1 MRKVLIFSSFVL
13 LLFCVGCSNLPEAAT
28 IDLEHYEPVGKFVP
42 AYEALTNRTDL
53 ATNKD
58 YDIEQTVR
66 VLNALEIA
74 QANSKNF
81 NEFLEYMAKQDYTGV
96 APDVLEAKQKL
107 LPVLQYMYKLQSQDK
122 ELNDLWMLARG
133 VAKGATAVDDPF
145 QLAGA
150 VMGNPLAILDIAH
163 SEDGS
168 KVTDAAFAQYEKD
181 KELKA
186 NMKRDIE
193 MLKASYLQY
202 LTDYAPIYHKYMKE
216 YDALCVQKDK
226 AYLDLYGGRVG
237 DALGH
242 TRQILN
248 KYPHNSEAMLL
259 QSMALIM
266 SSNVNANDNDKLNG
280 NGTQISQIPQINNGN
295 GNGNEDENG
304 NENDSVP
311 SDFRH
316 QTSTFNLP
324 PSSFGASMAEA
335 SATLDYYMQEFPGR
349 TAPALVLKGLMAQKM
364 GNEQAA
370 MSYFDQASIEY
381 PRQAA
386 QLTDMLDSYRTRTYL
401 NKTTEG
407 QYLQRLYS
415 STMEGYGLFSPNL
428 LKAKHY
434 ADQGKTEEA
443 RQEIYNH
450 FFRRGNQGI
459 YSALLSDMQFCEE
472 HLYGPF
478 KQLLIEHAYLDVE
491 VSPKRE
497 WLFWKSDDLLN
508 VKIINRSDVDLENV
522 RVFLCIHYTDMY
534 KDEYDVVKV
543 PRTANIIQK
552 HSTADLDTLRITY
565 PGKNYDDITRIR
577 AIAVTDDR
585 ICWVD
590 DVDYK
595 QNHVLDFLRSGRK
608 TESEKQQQDKEEF
621 LKNYSLNPDKLQQ
634 TLQQKGS
641 VTVLPPEDDPAEEK
655 GFWAKIGGWF
665 TFPDNDL
672 KIELPRVLTMLDPVF
687 SLRAID
693 GTDALTPKENYL
705 GGETIHLVFD
715 YVPEYEEKLP
725 LYIYSDFVCFRVN
738 ILYKGKDSV
747 VEQVEIIKN

>member
-1 MRKVLIFSSFVL
+1 MKKYAGFWAISLSAWMMAAVI
-13 LLFCVGCSNLPEAAT
+13 GCTNLPESAT
-28 IDLEHYEPVGKFVP
+28 IDLEHYQPVDKFVP

-53 ATNKD
+53 ATNRD

-96 APDVLEAKQKL
+96 APDVMESKQKL
-107 LPVLQYMYKLQSQDK
+107 LPILQYMYKLQRQDK
-122 ELNDLWMLARG
+122 DLNDLWMLARS
-133 VAKGATAVDDPF
+133 AARGAASADDPF
-145 QLAGA
+145 RLAGA
-150 VMGNPLAILDIAH
+150 VFGNPLAILDIMH
-163 SEDGS
+163 SDDAS
-168 KVTDAAFAQYEKD
+168 KATDAAFEQYEKD

-186 NMKRDIE
+186 SLKRDIE
-193 MLKASYLQY
+193 KLRASYLQY

-216 YDALCVQKDK
+216 YDALCVQKDR

-242 TRQILN
+242 TRQILS

-266 SSNVNANDNDKLNG
+266 KAPAMAL
-280 NGTQISQIPQINNGN
+280 
-295 GNGNEDENG
+295 
-304 NENDSVP
+304 
-311 SDFRH
+311 
-316 QTSTFNLP
+316 
-324 PSSFGASMAEA
+324 PSSPEGDTIVGKPGIESYVSPSGGEGGAGASFGEA
-335 SATLDYYMQEFPGR
+335 NATLDYYMQEYPGK

-407 QYLQRLYS
+407 QFLQRLYS
-415 STMEGYGLFSPNL
+415 STMEGYGMFSPNL
-428 LKAKHY
+428 LKAKHF
-434 ADQGKTEEA
+434 ANQGKMEQA

-478 KQLLIEHAYLDVE
+478 KQLLIEHSYLDVE

-508 VKIINRSDVDLENV
+508 VKIINRSDIDLQNV

-543 PRTANIIQK
+543 PRTMNIIPK

-565 PGKNYDDITRIR
+565 PGKKYDDITRIR

-590 DVDYK
+590 DVNYK
-595 QNHVLDFLRSGRK
+595 QNHVLDFLRGGRSQ
-608 TESEKQQQDKEEF
+608 SEQLQQAREEY
-621 LKNYSLNPDKLQQ
+621 LTNYSLNPDQLRQ
-634 TLQQKGS
+634 TLKEGTS
-641 VTVLPPEDDPAEEK
+641 VLPPEEDPGEEK
-655 GFWAKIGGWF
+655 SFWDKVEGWI
-665 TFPDNDL
+665 TFPDNNL

-693 GTDALTPKENYL
+693 GMDALSPKENYL
-705 GGETIHLVFD
+705 AGTAIHLEFD
-715 YVPEYEEKLP
+715 YVPQYEEKLP
-725 LYIYSDFVCFRVN
+725 LYIYSDFVSFRVN

-747 VEQVEIIKN
+747 VEQVEILK

>member
-1 MRKVLIFSSFVL
+1 MVFHSNYTIFAVENYNTPITMKKKQTLSYYL
-13 LLFCVGCSNLPEAAT
+13 LTFALFTVVGCSHLPEAAT

-53 ATNKD
+53 ATNQD

-107 LPVLQYMYKLQSQDK
+107 LPILQYMYKLQRQDK
-122 ELNDLWMLARG
+122 ELNDLWMLARSA
-133 VAKGATAVDDPF
+133 AKGASATDDPMR
-145 QLAGA
+145 LAGA
-150 VMGNPLAILDIAH
+150 VLGNPLAVLDIMH
-163 SEDGS
+163 SDDAS
-168 KVTDAAFAQYEKD
+168 KATDAAFAQYEKD

-186 NMKRDIE
+186 NMRRDIE
-193 MLKASYLQY
+193 ALRQSYMQY

-226 AYLDLYGGRVG
+226 AYLDLYGGRVN

-259 QSMALIM
+259 QSMALIL
-266 SSNVNANDNDKLNG
+266 KG
-280 NGTQISQIPQINNGN
+280 NTTTAAYEEPAVA
-295 GNGNEDENG
+295 D
-304 NENDSVP
+304 
-311 SDFRH
+311 
-316 QTSTFNLP
+316 
-324 PSSFGASMAEA
+324 SMALGPSPIEGGAVMTLPQGRRMDGSLTEA

-349 TAPALVLKGLMAQKM
+349 TAPALVLKGLLEQKL

-370 MSYFDQASIEY
+370 LSFFDQASIEY
-381 PRQAA
+381 PRQAI

-415 STMEGYGLFSPNL
+415 STMEGYGMFSPNL

-434 ADQGKTEEA
+434 ADQGRTEDA
-443 RQEIYNH
+443 RKEIFNH

-478 KQLLIEHAYLDVE
+478 KQLLIEHAYIDVE
-491 VSPKRE
+491 VEPERE
-497 WLFWKSDDLLN
+497 WLFWKSDDMLN
-508 VKIINRSDVDLENV
+508 VKINNRSDMDLENV

-543 PRTANIIQK
+543 PRTMNIIPK
-552 HSTADLDTLRITY
+552 HSTADLDTVRITY
-565 PGKNYDDITRIR
+565 PGKKYDDITRIR

-590 DVDYK
+590 EVDYK
-595 QNHVLDFLRSGRK
+595 QNHVLDFLRQGR
-608 TESEKQQQDKEEF
+608 TPNERLQQDKEEF
-621 LKNYSLNPDKLQQ
+621 LSRYSLNPDKLQK
-634 TLQQKGS
+634 TLKDGIA
-641 VTVLPPEDDPAEEK
+641 VLPPEDDPAEEQS
-655 GFWAKIGGWF
+655 FWDKVGGWF
-665 TFPDNDL
+665 TFPDNNL
-672 KIELPRVLTMLDPVF
+672 KIELPRVLTMVDPVF
-687 SLRAID
+687 SLRPID
-693 GTDALTPKENYL
+693 GEDGMTPKENYL
-705 GGETIHLVFD
+705 SGTSIHLEFD
-715 YVPEYEEKLP
+715 YVPQYEEKLP
-725 LYIYSDFVCFRVN
+725 LYIYSDFVSFRAD
-738 ILYKGKDSV
+738 ILYKGKESV
-747 VEQVEIIKN
+747 VEQVEILR

>member
-1 MRKVLIFSSFVL
+1 MKKYAGFWAISLSAWMMTAVI
-13 LLFCVGCSNLPEAAT
+13 GCTNLPESAT
-28 IDLEHYEPVGKFVP
+28 IDLEHYQPVDKFVP

-53 ATNKD
+53 ATNRD

-96 APDVLEAKQKL
+96 APDVMESKQKL
-107 LPVLQYMYKLQSQDK
+107 LPILQYMYKLQRQDK
-122 ELNDLWMLARG
+122 DLNDLWMLARS
-133 VAKGATAVDDPF
+133 AARGAASADDPF
-145 QLAGA
+145 RLAGA
-150 VMGNPLAILDIAH
+150 VFGNPLAILDIMH
-163 SEDGS
+163 SDDAS
-168 KVTDAAFAQYEKD
+168 KATDAAFEQYEKD

-186 NMKRDIE
+186 SLKRDIE
-193 MLKASYLQY
+193 KLRASYLQY

-216 YDALCVQKDK
+216 YDALCVQKDR

-242 TRQILN
+242 TRQILS

-266 SSNVNANDNDKLNG
+266 KAPAMAL
-280 NGTQISQIPQINNGN
+280 
-295 GNGNEDENG
+295 
-304 NENDSVP
+304 
-311 SDFRH
+311 
-316 QTSTFNLP
+316 
-324 PSSFGASMAEA
+324 PSSPEGDTIVGKPGIESYVSPSGGEGGAGASFGEA
-335 SATLDYYMQEFPGR
+335 NATLDYYMQEYPGK

-407 QYLQRLYS
+407 QFLQRLYS
-415 STMEGYGLFSPNL
+415 STMEGYGMFSPNL
-428 LKAKHY
+428 LKAKHF
-434 ADQGKTEEA
+434 ANQGKMEQA

-478 KQLLIEHAYLDVE
+478 KQLLIEHSYLDVE

-508 VKIINRSDVDLENV
+508 VKIINRSDIDLQNV

-543 PRTANIIQK
+543 PRTMNIIPK

-565 PGKNYDDITRIR
+565 PGKKYDDITRIR

-590 DVDYK
+590 DVNYK
-595 QNHVLDFLRSGRK
+595 QNHVLDFLRGGRSQ
-608 TESEKQQQDKEEF
+608 SEQLQQAREEY
-621 LKNYSLNPDKLQQ
+621 LTNYSLNPDQLRQ
-634 TLQQKGS
+634 TLKEGTS
-641 VTVLPPEDDPAEEK
+641 VLPPEEDPGEEK
-655 GFWAKIGGWF
+655 SFWDKVEGWI
-665 TFPDNDL
+665 TFPDNNL

-693 GTDALTPKENYL
+693 GMDALSPKENYL
-705 GGETIHLVFD
+705 AGTAIHLEFD
-715 YVPEYEEKLP
+715 YVPQYEEKLP
-725 LYIYSDFVCFRVN
+725 LYIYSDFVSFRVN

-747 VEQVEIIKN
+747 VEQVEILK

>member
-1 MRKVLIFSSFVL
+1 MKKYAGFWAISLSAWMMAAVI
-13 LLFCVGCSNLPEAAT
+13 GCTNLPESAT
-28 IDLEHYEPVGKFVP
+28 IDLEHYQPVDKFVP

-53 ATNKD
+53 ATNRD

-96 APDVLEAKQKL
+96 APDVMESKQKL
-107 LPVLQYMYKLQSQDK
+107 LPILQYMYKLQRQDK
-122 ELNDLWMLARG
+122 DLNDLWMLARS
-133 VAKGATAVDDPF
+133 AARGAASADDPF
-145 QLAGA
+145 RLAGA
-150 VMGNPLAILDIAH
+150 VFGNPLAILDIMH
-163 SEDGS
+163 SDDAS
-168 KVTDAAFAQYEKD
+168 KATDAAFEQYEKD

-186 NMKRDIE
+186 SLKRDIE
-193 MLKASYLQY
+193 KLRASYLQY

-216 YDALCVQKDK
+216 YDALCVQKDR

-242 TRQILN
+242 TRQILS

-266 SSNVNANDNDKLNG
+266 KAPAMAL
-280 NGTQISQIPQINNGN
+280 
-295 GNGNEDENG
+295 
-304 NENDSVP
+304 
-311 SDFRH
+311 
-316 QTSTFNLP
+316 
-324 PSSFGASMAEA
+324 PSSPEGDTIVGKPGIESYVSPSGDEGGAGASFGEA
-335 SATLDYYMQEFPGR
+335 NATLDYYMQEYPGK

-407 QYLQRLYS
+407 QFLQRLYS
-415 STMEGYGLFSPNL
+415 STMEGYGMFSPNL
-428 LKAKHY
+428 LKAKHF
-434 ADQGKTEEA
+434 ANQGKMEQA

-478 KQLLIEHAYLDVE
+478 KQLLIEHSYLDVE

-508 VKIINRSDVDLENV
+508 VKIINRSDIDLQNV

-543 PRTANIIQK
+543 PRTMNIIPK

-565 PGKNYDDITRIR
+565 PGKKYDDITRIR

-590 DVDYK
+590 DVNYK
-595 QNHVLDFLRSGRK
+595 QNHVLDFLRGGRSQ
-608 TESEKQQQDKEEF
+608 SEQLQQAREEY
-621 LKNYSLNPDKLQQ
+621 LTNYSLNPDQLRQ
-634 TLQQKGS
+634 TLKEGS
-641 VTVLPPEDDPAEEK
+641 SVLPPEEDPGEEK
-655 GFWAKIGGWF
+655 SFWDKVEGWI
-665 TFPDNDL
+665 TFPDNNL

-693 GTDALTPKENYL
+693 GMDALSPKENYL
-705 GGETIHLVFD
+705 AGTAIHLEFD
-715 YVPEYEEKLP
+715 YVPQYEEKLP
-725 LYIYSDFVCFRVN
+725 LYIYSDFVSFRVN

-747 VEQVEIIKN
+747 VEQVEILK

>member
-1 MRKVLIFSSFVL
+1 MKKYAGFWAISLSAWMMAAVI
-13 LLFCVGCSNLPEAAT
+13 GCTNLPESAT
-28 IDLEHYEPVGKFVP
+28 IDLEHYQPVDKFVP

-53 ATNKD
+53 ATNRD

-96 APDVLEAKQKL
+96 APDVMESKQKL
-107 LPVLQYMYKLQSQDK
+107 LPILQYMYKLQRQDK
-122 ELNDLWMLARG
+122 DLNDLWMLARS
-133 VAKGATAVDDPF
+133 AARGAASADDPF
-145 QLAGA
+145 RLAGA
-150 VMGNPLAILDIAH
+150 VFGNPLAILDIMH
-163 SEDGS
+163 SDDAS
-168 KVTDAAFAQYEKD
+168 KATDAAFEQYEKD

-186 NMKRDIE
+186 SLKRDIE
-193 MLKASYLQY
+193 KLRASYLQY

-216 YDALCVQKDK
+216 YDALCVQKDR

-242 TRQILN
+242 TRQILS

-266 SSNVNANDNDKLNG
+266 KAPAMAL
-280 NGTQISQIPQINNGN
+280 
-295 GNGNEDENG
+295 
-304 NENDSVP
+304 
-311 SDFRH
+311 
-316 QTSTFNLP
+316 
-324 PSSFGASMAEA
+324 PSSPEGDTIVGKPGIESYVSPLGDEGGAGGSFGEA
-335 SATLDYYMQEFPGR
+335 NATLDYYMQEYPGK

-407 QYLQRLYS
+407 QFLQRLYS
-415 STMEGYGLFSPNL
+415 STMEGYGMFSPNL
-428 LKAKHY
+428 LKAKHF
-434 ADQGKTEEA
+434 ANQGKMEQA

-478 KQLLIEHAYLDVE
+478 KQLLIEHSYLDVE

-508 VKIINRSDVDLENV
+508 VKIINRSDIDLQNV

-543 PRTANIIQK
+543 PRTMNIIPK

-565 PGKNYDDITRIR
+565 PGKKYDDITRIR

-590 DVDYK
+590 DVNYK
-595 QNHVLDFLRSGRK
+595 QNHVLDFLRGGRSQ
-608 TESEKQQQDKEEF
+608 SEQLQQAREEY
-621 LKNYSLNPDKLQQ
+621 LTNYSLNPDQLRQ
-634 TLQQKGS
+634 TLKEGS
-641 VTVLPPEDDPAEEK
+641 SVLPPEEDPGEEK
-655 GFWAKIGGWF
+655 SFWDKVEGWI
-665 TFPDNDL
+665 TFPDNNL

-693 GTDALTPKENYL
+693 GMDALSPKENYL
-705 GGETIHLVFD
+705 AGTAIHLEFD
-715 YVPEYEEKLP
+715 YVPQYEEKLP
-725 LYIYSDFVCFRVN
+725 LYIYSDFVSFRVN

-747 VEQVEIIKN
+747 VEQVEILK

>member
-1 MRKVLIFSSFVL
+1 MKKYAGFWAISLSAWMMAAVI
-13 LLFCVGCSNLPEAAT
+13 GCTNLPESAT
-28 IDLEHYEPVGKFVP
+28 IDLEHYQPVDKFVP

-53 ATNKD
+53 ATNRD

-96 APDVLEAKQKL
+96 APDVMESKQKL
-107 LPVLQYMYKLQSQDK
+107 LPILQYMYKLQRQDK
-122 ELNDLWMLARG
+122 DLNDLWMLARS
-133 VAKGATAVDDPF
+133 AARGAASADDPF
-145 QLAGA
+145 RLAGA
-150 VMGNPLAILDIAH
+150 VFGNPLAILDIMH
-163 SEDGS
+163 SDDAS
-168 KVTDAAFAQYEKD
+168 KATDAAFEQYEKD

-186 NMKRDIE
+186 SLKRDIE
-193 MLKASYLQY
+193 KLRASYLQY

-216 YDALCVQKDK
+216 YDALCVQKDR

-242 TRQILN
+242 TRQILS

-266 SSNVNANDNDKLNG
+266 KAPAMAL
-280 NGTQISQIPQINNGN
+280 
-295 GNGNEDENG
+295 
-304 NENDSVP
+304 
-311 SDFRH
+311 
-316 QTSTFNLP
+316 
-324 PSSFGASMAEA
+324 PSSPEGDTIVGKPGIESYVFPSGDEGGAGASFGEA
-335 SATLDYYMQEFPGR
+335 NATLDYYMQEYPGK

-407 QYLQRLYS
+407 QFLQRLYS
-415 STMEGYGLFSPNL
+415 STMEGYGMFSPNL
-428 LKAKHY
+428 LKAKHF
-434 ADQGKTEEA
+434 ANQGKMEQA

-478 KQLLIEHAYLDVE
+478 KQLLIEHSYLDVE

-508 VKIINRSDVDLENV
+508 VKIINRSDIDLQNV

-543 PRTANIIQK
+543 PRTMNIIPK

-565 PGKNYDDITRIR
+565 PGKKYDDITRIR

-590 DVDYK
+590 DVNYK
-595 QNHVLDFLRSGRK
+595 QNHVLDFLRGGRSQ
-608 TESEKQQQDKEEF
+608 SEQLQQAREEY
-621 LKNYSLNPDKLQQ
+621 LTNYSLNPDQLRQ
-634 TLQQKGS
+634 TLKEGS
-641 VTVLPPEDDPAEEK
+641 SVLPPEEDPGEEK
-655 GFWAKIGGWF
+655 SFWDKVEGWI
-665 TFPDNDL
+665 TFPDNNL

-693 GTDALTPKENYL
+693 GMDALSPKENYL
-705 GGETIHLVFD
+705 AGTAIHLEFD
-715 YVPEYEEKLP
+715 YVPQYEEKLP
-725 LYIYSDFVCFRVN
+725 LYIYSDFVSFRVN

-747 VEQVEIIKN
+747 VEQVEILK

>member
-1 MRKVLIFSSFVL
+1 MNRSSFFP
-13 LLFCVGCSNLPEAAT
+13 FCLSAFMLVVVGCSNLPEAAT

-107 LPVLQYMYKLQSQDK
+107 LPILQYMYKLQGQD
-122 ELNDLWMLARG
+122 EQLNDLWMLARSA
-133 VAKGATAVDDPF
+133 AKGAASADDPF
-145 QLAGA
+145 RLAGA
-150 VMGNPLAILDIAH
+150 VVGNPLAILDIMRSDDA
-163 SEDGS
+163 S
-168 KVTDAAFAQYEKD
+168 KATDAAFEQYEKD

-193 MLKASYLQY
+193 KLRGSYLQY

-226 AYLDLYGGRVG
+226 AYLDLYGGRVN

-242 TRQILN
+242 TRQILS

-266 SSNVNANDNDKLNG
+266 KAPAGAVIAS
-280 NGTQISQIPQINNGN
+280 T
-295 GNGNEDENG
+295 
-304 NENDSVP
+304 DSVATID
-311 SDFRH
+311 SIATIEN
-316 QTSTFNLP
+316 TSTITP
-324 PSSFGASMAEA
+324 MRIVPQSTMAEA
-335 SATLDYYMQEFPGR
+335 SATLDYYMQEFPGK
-349 TAPALVLKGLMAQKM
+349 TAPALLLKGLMEQKM
-364 GNEQAA
+364 GHEQAA

-401 NKTTEG
+401 NKTPEG

-415 STMEGYGLFSPNL
+415 STMEGYGMFSPNL

-434 ADQGKTEEA
+434 ADQGKTDEA
-443 RQEIYNH
+443 RQEIFNH

-478 KQLLIEHAYLDVE
+478 KQLLIEHSYIDVDVE
-491 VSPKRE
+491 PESE

-508 VKIINRSDVDLENV
+508 VKINNRSDMDLENV

-543 PRTANIIQK
+543 PRTMNVIPK

-565 PGKNYDDITRIR
+565 PGKKYDDITRIR

-595 QNHVLDFLRSGRK
+595 QSHVLDLLRGGRSQ
-608 TESEKQQQDKEEF
+608 SEQLQQAREEY
-621 LKNYSLNPDKLQQ
+621 LSNYSLDPAKLRQ
-634 TLQQKGS
+634 TLMEG
-641 VTVLPPEDDPAEEK
+641 VTVLPPEENPAEEK
-655 GFWAKIGGWF
+655 NWWETFCGWF

-672 KIELPRVLTMLDPVF
+672 KVELPRVLTMLDPVF

-693 GTDALTPKENYL
+693 GEDALAPKENYL
-705 GGETIHLVFD
+705 SGTAIHLVFD
-715 YVPEYEEKLP
+715 YVPQYEEKLP
-725 LYIYSDFVCFRVN
+725 LYIYSDFVSFRVN

-747 VEQVEIIKN
+747 VEQVEVLK

>member
-1 MRKVLIFSSFVL
+1 MNRSSFFP
-13 LLFCVGCSNLPEAAT
+13 FCLSAFMLVVVGCSNLPEAAT

-107 LPVLQYMYKLQSQDK
+107 LPILQYMYKLQGQD
-122 ELNDLWMLARG
+122 EQLNDLWMLARSA
-133 VAKGATAVDDPF
+133 AKGAASADDPF
-145 QLAGA
+145 RLAGA
-150 VMGNPLAILDIAH
+150 VVGNPLAILDIMRSDDA
-163 SEDGS
+163 S
-168 KVTDAAFAQYEKD
+168 KATDAAFEQYEKD

-193 MLKASYLQY
+193 KLRGSYLQY

-226 AYLDLYGGRVG
+226 AYLDLYGGRVN

-242 TRQILN
+242 TRQILS

-266 SSNVNANDNDKLNG
+266 KAPAGAVIASTDSGATIDSIA
-280 NGTQISQIPQINNGN
+280 TI
-295 GNGNEDENG
+295 EN
-304 NENDSVP
+304 
-311 SDFRH
+311 
-316 QTSTFNLP
+316 TSTITP
-324 PSSFGASMAEA
+324 MRIVPQSTMAEA
-335 SATLDYYMQEFPGR
+335 SATLDYYMQEFPGK
-349 TAPALVLKGLMAQKM
+349 TAPALLLKGLMEQKM
-364 GNEQAA
+364 GHEQAA

-401 NKTTEG
+401 NKTPEG

-415 STMEGYGLFSPNL
+415 STMEGYGMFSPNL

-434 ADQGKTEEA
+434 ADQGKTDEA
-443 RQEIYNH
+443 RQEIFNH

-478 KQLLIEHAYLDVE
+478 KQLLIEHSYIDVDVE
-491 VSPKRE
+491 PESE

-508 VKIINRSDVDLENV
+508 VKINNRSDMDLENV

-543 PRTANIIQK
+543 PRTMNVIPK

-565 PGKNYDDITRIR
+565 PGKKYDDITRIR

-595 QNHVLDFLRSGRK
+595 QSHVLDFLRGGRSQ
-608 TESEKQQQDKEEF
+608 SEQLQQAREEY
-621 LKNYSLNPDKLQQ
+621 LSNYSLDPAKLRQ
-634 TLQQKGS
+634 TLMEG
-641 VTVLPPEDDPAEEK
+641 VTVLPPEENPAEEK
-655 GFWAKIGGWF
+655 NWWETFCGWF

-687 SLRAID
+687 SLRAVD
-693 GTDALTPKENYL
+693 GEDALAPKENYL
-705 GGETIHLVFD
+705 SGTAIHLVFD
-715 YVPEYEEKLP
+715 YVPQYEEKLP
-725 LYIYSDFVCFRVN
+725 LYIYSDFVSFRVN

-747 VEQVEIIKN
+747 VEQVEVLK

>member
-1 MRKVLIFSSFVL
+1 MKKYAGFWAISLSAWMMAAVI
-13 LLFCVGCSNLPEAAT
+13 GCTNLPESAT
-28 IDLEHYEPVGKFVP
+28 IDLEHYQPVDKFVP

-53 ATNKD
+53 ATNRD

-96 APDVLEAKQKL
+96 APDVMESKQKL
-107 LPVLQYMYKLQSQDK
+107 LPILQYMYKLQRQDK
-122 ELNDLWMLARG
+122 DLNDLWMLARS
-133 VAKGATAVDDPF
+133 AARGAASADDPF
-145 QLAGA
+145 RLAGA
-150 VMGNPLAILDIAH
+150 VFGNPLAILDIMH
-163 SEDGS
+163 SDDAS
-168 KVTDAAFAQYEKD
+168 KATDAAFEQYEKD

-186 NMKRDIE
+186 SLKRDIE
-193 MLKASYLQY
+193 KLRASYLQY

-216 YDALCVQKDK
+216 YDALCVQKDR

-242 TRQILN
+242 TRQILS

-266 SSNVNANDNDKLNG
+266 KAPAMAL
-280 NGTQISQIPQINNGN
+280 
-295 GNGNEDENG
+295 
-304 NENDSVP
+304 
-311 SDFRH
+311 
-316 QTSTFNLP
+316 
-324 PSSFGASMAEA
+324 PSSPEGDTIVGKPGIESYVSPSGDEGGAGGSFGEA
-335 SATLDYYMQEFPGR
+335 NATLDYYMQEYPGK

-407 QYLQRLYS
+407 QFLQRLYS
-415 STMEGYGLFSPNL
+415 STMEGYGMFSPNL
-428 LKAKHY
+428 LKAKHF
-434 ADQGKTEEA
+434 ANQGKMEQA

-478 KQLLIEHAYLDVE
+478 KQLLIEHSYLDVE

-508 VKIINRSDVDLENV
+508 VKIINRSDIDLQNV

-543 PRTANIIQK
+543 PRTMNIIPK

-565 PGKNYDDITRIR
+565 PGKKYDDITRIR

-590 DVDYK
+590 DVNYK
-595 QNHVLDFLRSGRK
+595 QNHVLDFLRGGRSQ
-608 TESEKQQQDKEEF
+608 SEQLQQAREEY
-621 LKNYSLNPDKLQQ
+621 LTNYSLNPDQLRQ
-634 TLQQKGS
+634 TLKEGS
-641 VTVLPPEDDPAEEK
+641 SVLPPEEDPGEEK
-655 GFWAKIGGWF
+655 SFWDKVEGWI
-665 TFPDNDL
+665 TFPDNNL

-693 GTDALTPKENYL
+693 GMDALSPKENYL
-705 GGETIHLVFD
+705 AGTAIHLEFD
-715 YVPEYEEKLP
+715 YVPQYEEKLP
-725 LYIYSDFVCFRVN
+725 LYIYSDFVSFRVN

-747 VEQVEIIKN
+747 VEQVEILK

>member
-1 MRKVLIFSSFVL
+1 MKKYAGFWAISLSAWMMAAVI
-13 LLFCVGCSNLPEAAT
+13 GCTNLPESAT
-28 IDLEHYEPVGKFVP
+28 IDLEHYQPVDKFVP

-53 ATNKD
+53 ATNRD

-96 APDVLEAKQKL
+96 APDVMESKQKL
-107 LPVLQYMYKLQSQDK
+107 LPILQYMYKLQRQDK
-122 ELNDLWMLARG
+122 DLNDLWMLARS
-133 VAKGATAVDDPF
+133 AARGAASADDPF
-145 QLAGA
+145 RLAGA
-150 VMGNPLAILDIAH
+150 VFGNPLAILDIMH
-163 SEDGS
+163 SDDAS
-168 KVTDAAFAQYEKD
+168 KATDAAFEQYEKD

-186 NMKRDIE
+186 SLKRDIE
-193 MLKASYLQY
+193 KLRASYLQY

-216 YDALCVQKDK
+216 YDALCVQKDR

-242 TRQILN
+242 TRQILS

-266 SSNVNANDNDKLNG
+266 KAPAMALPSSPEGDTIVGKPGIESYVSPL
-280 NGTQISQIPQINNGN
+280 
-295 GNGNEDENG
+295 GNEG
-304 NENDSVP
+304 GAGA
-311 SDFRH
+311 
-316 QTSTFNLP
+316 
-324 PSSFGASMAEA
+324 SFGEA
-335 SATLDYYMQEFPGR
+335 NATLDYYMQEYPGK

-407 QYLQRLYS
+407 QFLQRLYS
-415 STMEGYGLFSPNL
+415 STMEGYGMFSPNL
-428 LKAKHY
+428 LKAKHF
-434 ADQGKTEEA
+434 ANQGKMEQA

-478 KQLLIEHAYLDVE
+478 KQLLIEHSYLDVE

-508 VKIINRSDVDLENV
+508 VKIINRSDIDLQNV

-543 PRTANIIQK
+543 PRTMNIIPK

-565 PGKNYDDITRIR
+565 PGKKYDDITRIR

-590 DVDYK
+590 DVNYK
-595 QNHVLDFLRSGRK
+595 QNHVLDFLRGGRSQ
-608 TESEKQQQDKEEF
+608 SEQLQQAREEY
-621 LKNYSLNPDKLQQ
+621 LTNYSLNPDQLRQ
-634 TLQQKGS
+634 TLKEGS
-641 VTVLPPEDDPAEEK
+641 SVLPPEEDPGEEK
-655 GFWAKIGGWF
+655 SFWDKVEGWI
-665 TFPDNDL
+665 TFPDNNL

-693 GTDALTPKENYL
+693 GMDALSPKENYL
-705 GGETIHLVFD
+705 AGTAIHLEFD
-715 YVPEYEEKLP
+715 YVPQYEEKLP
-725 LYIYSDFVCFRVN
+725 LYIYSDFVSFRVN

-747 VEQVEIIKN
+747 VEQVEILK

>member
-1 MRKVLIFSSFVL
+1 MKRKSVIPFSLFT
-13 LLFCVGCSNLPEAAT
+13 LLFLAIGCSHLPEVAT
-28 IDLEHYEPVGKFVP
+28 IDLDHYQPVGKFVP

-53 ATNKD
+53 ATNQD

-107 LPVLQYMYKLQSQDK
+107 LPILQYMYKLQNQDK
-122 ELNDLWMLARG
+122 ELNDLWMLARSA
-133 VAKGATAVDDPF
+133 AKGASAASDPVA
-145 QLAGA
+145 LAGA
-150 VMGNPLAILDIAH
+150 IVGNPLAILDIMHTDDA
-163 SEDGS
+163 S
-168 KVTDAAFAQYEKD
+168 KATDAAFAQYEKD
-181 KELKA
+181 KELKE
-186 NMKRDIE
+186 NMRRDIE
-193 MLKASYLQY
+193 MLRQSYLQY

-226 AYLDLYGGRVG
+226 AYLDLYGGRVN

-266 SSNVNANDNDKLNG
+266 GS
-280 NGTQISQIPQINNGN
+280 
-295 GNGNEDENG
+295 
-304 NENDSVP
+304 
-311 SDFRH
+311 
-316 QTSTFNLP
+316 LP
-324 PSSFGASMAEA
+324 PAPSESLPPTPSQGGGDSDTLQLGPTPMEGNLRNSPTLGGGRGEASGGGWAEA
-335 SATLDYYMQEFPGR
+335 AATLDYYMQEFPGR
-349 TAPALVLKGLMAQKM
+349 TAPALVLKGLMAQKA
-364 GNEQAA
+364 GDEQAA
-370 MSYFDQASIEY
+370 LSYFDQASIEY
-381 PRQAA
+381 PRQAV

-401 NKTTEG
+401 NKTPEG

-434 ADQGKTEEA
+434 ADQGKNQEA
-443 RQEIYNH
+443 KDEIYNH

-478 KQLLIEHAYLDVE
+478 KQLLIDHSYIDVE
-491 VSPKRE
+491 VKPESE

-508 VKIINRSDVDLENV
+508 VKINNRSDMVLENV

-543 PRTANIIQK
+543 PRTVNVIQK
-552 HSTADLDTLRITY
+552 HSTADLDTVRITY
-565 PGKNYDDITRIR
+565 PGKKYDDITRIR

-595 QNHVLDFLRSGRK
+595 QNHVLDFLRSDRRSQD
-608 TESEKQQQDKEEF
+608 EQLQQTREEY
-621 LKNYSLNPDKLQQ
+621 LSNYSLNPDKLRQ
-634 TLQQKGS
+634 TLLQEGGVK
-641 VTVLPPEDDPAEEK
+641 VLQPEDDPAEEK
-655 GFWAKIGGWF
+655 GFWAKIGDWF

-693 GTDALTPKENYL
+693 GTDALAPKENYL
-705 GGETIHLVFD
+705 AGTTIHLVFD
-715 YVPEYEEKLP
+715 YVPQYEEQLP
-725 LYIYSDFVCFRVN
+725 LYIYSDFVSFRVD

-747 VEQVEIIKN
+747 VQQVEVIR

>member
-1 MRKVLIFSSFVL
+1 MNRSSFFP
-13 LLFCVGCSNLPEAAT
+13 FCLSAFMLVVVGCSNLPEAAT

-107 LPVLQYMYKLQSQDK
+107 LPILQYMYKLQGQD
-122 ELNDLWMLARG
+122 EQLNDLWMLARSA
-133 VAKGATAVDDPF
+133 AKGAASADDPF
-145 QLAGA
+145 RLAGA
-150 VMGNPLAILDIAH
+150 VVGNPLAILDIMRSDDA
-163 SEDGS
+163 S
-168 KVTDAAFAQYEKD
+168 KATDAAFEQYEKD

-193 MLKASYLQY
+193 KLRGSYLQY

-226 AYLDLYGGRVG
+226 AYLDLYGGRVN

-242 TRQILN
+242 TRQILS

-266 SSNVNANDNDKLNG
+266 KAPAGAVIAS
-280 NGTQISQIPQINNGN
+280 T
-295 GNGNEDENG
+295 
-304 NENDSVP
+304 DSVATID
-311 SDFRH
+311 SIATIEN
-316 QTSTFNLP
+316 TSTITP
-324 PSSFGASMAEA
+324 MRIVPQSTMAEA
-335 SATLDYYMQEFPGR
+335 SATLDYYMQEFPGK
-349 TAPALVLKGLMAQKM
+349 TAPALLLKGLMEQKM
-364 GNEQAA
+364 GHEQAA

-401 NKTTEG
+401 NKTPEG

-415 STMEGYGLFSPNL
+415 STMEGYGMFSPNL

-434 ADQGKTEEA
+434 ADQGKTDEA
-443 RQEIYNH
+443 RQEIFNH

-478 KQLLIEHAYLDVE
+478 KQLLIEHSYIDVDVE
-491 VSPKRE
+491 PESE

-508 VKIINRSDVDLENV
+508 VKINNRSDMDLENV

-543 PRTANIIQK
+543 PRTMNVIPK

-565 PGKNYDDITRIR
+565 PGKKYDDITRIR

-595 QNHVLDFLRSGRK
+595 QSHVLDLLRGGRSQ
-608 TESEKQQQDKEEF
+608 SEQLQQAREEY
-621 LKNYSLNPDKLQQ
+621 LSNYSLDPAKLRQ
-634 TLQQKGS
+634 TLMEG
-641 VTVLPPEDDPAEEK
+641 VTVLPPEENPAEEK
-655 GFWAKIGGWF
+655 NWWETFCGWF

-693 GTDALTPKENYL
+693 GEDALAPKENYL
-705 GGETIHLVFD
+705 SGTAIHLVFD
-715 YVPEYEEKLP
+715 YVPQYEEKLP
-725 LYIYSDFVCFRVN
+725 LYIYSDFVSFRVN

-747 VEQVEIIKN
+747 VEQVEVLK

>member
-1 MRKVLIFSSFVL
+1 MNRSSFFP
-13 LLFCVGCSNLPEAAT
+13 FCLSAFMLVVVGCSNLPEAAT

-107 LPVLQYMYKLQSQDK
+107 LPILQYMYKLQGQD
-122 ELNDLWMLARG
+122 EQLNDLWMLARSA
-133 VAKGATAVDDPF
+133 AKGAASADDPF
-145 QLAGA
+145 RLAGA
-150 VMGNPLAILDIAH
+150 VVGNPLAILDIMRSDDA
-163 SEDGS
+163 S
-168 KVTDAAFAQYEKD
+168 KATDAAFEQYEKD

-193 MLKASYLQY
+193 KLRGSYLQY

-226 AYLDLYGGRVG
+226 AYLDLYGGRVN

-242 TRQILN
+242 TRQILS

-266 SSNVNANDNDKLNG
+266 KAPAGAVIAS
-280 NGTQISQIPQINNGN
+280 T
-295 GNGNEDENG
+295 
-304 NENDSVP
+304 DSVATID
-311 SDFRH
+311 SIATIEN
-316 QTSTFNLP
+316 TSTITP
-324 PSSFGASMAEA
+324 MRIVPQSTMAEA
-335 SATLDYYMQEFPGR
+335 SATLDYYMQEFPGK
-349 TAPALVLKGLMAQKM
+349 TAPALLLKGLMEQKM
-364 GNEQAA
+364 GHEQAA

-401 NKTTEG
+401 NKTPEG

-415 STMEGYGLFSPNL
+415 STMEGYGMFSPNL

-434 ADQGKTEEA
+434 ADQGKTDEA
-443 RQEIYNH
+443 RQEIFNH

-478 KQLLIEHAYLDVE
+478 KQLLIEHSYIDVDVE
-491 VSPKRE
+491 PESE

-508 VKIINRSDVDLENV
+508 VKINNRSDMDLENV

-543 PRTANIIQK
+543 PRTMNVIPK

-565 PGKNYDDITRIR
+565 PGKKYDDITRIR

-595 QNHVLDFLRSGRK
+595 QSHVLDFLRGGRSQ
-608 TESEKQQQDKEEF
+608 SEQLQQAREEY
-621 LKNYSLNPDKLQQ
+621 LSNYSLDPAKLRQ
-634 TLQQKGS
+634 TLMEG
-641 VTVLPPEDDPAEEK
+641 VTVLPPEENPAEEK
-655 GFWAKIGGWF
+655 NWWETFCGWF

-693 GTDALTPKENYL
+693 GEDALAPKENYL
-705 GGETIHLVFD
+705 SGTAIHLVFD
-715 YVPEYEEKLP
+715 YVPQYEEKLP
-725 LYIYSDFVCFRVN
+725 LYIYSDFVSFRVN

-747 VEQVEIIKN
+747 VEQVEVLK

>member
-1 MRKVLIFSSFVL
+1 MKKYAGFWAISLSAWMMAAVI
-13 LLFCVGCSNLPEAAT
+13 GCTNLPESAT
-28 IDLEHYEPVGKFVP
+28 IDLEHYQPVDKFVP

-53 ATNKD
+53 ATNRD

-96 APDVLEAKQKL
+96 APDVMESKQKL
-107 LPVLQYMYKLQSQDK
+107 LPILQYMYKLQRQDK
-122 ELNDLWMLARG
+122 DLNDLWMLARS
-133 VAKGATAVDDPF
+133 AARGAASADDPF
-145 QLAGA
+145 RLAGA
-150 VMGNPLAILDIAH
+150 VFGNPLAILDIMH
-163 SEDGS
+163 SDDAS
-168 KVTDAAFAQYEKD
+168 KATDAAFEQYEKD

-186 NMKRDIE
+186 SLKRDIE
-193 MLKASYLQY
+193 KLRASYLQY

-216 YDALCVQKDK
+216 YDALCVQKDR

-242 TRQILN
+242 TRQILS

-266 SSNVNANDNDKLNG
+266 KAPAMAL
-280 NGTQISQIPQINNGN
+280 
-295 GNGNEDENG
+295 
-304 NENDSVP
+304 
-311 SDFRH
+311 
-316 QTSTFNLP
+316 
-324 PSSFGASMAEA
+324 PSSPEGDTIVGKPGIESYVSPSGGDGGAGVSFGEA
-335 SATLDYYMQEFPGR
+335 NATLDYYMQEYPGK

-407 QYLQRLYS
+407 QFLQRLYS
-415 STMEGYGLFSPNL
+415 STMEGYGMFSPNL
-428 LKAKHY
+428 LKAKHF
-434 ADQGKTEEA
+434 ANQGKMEQA

-478 KQLLIEHAYLDVE
+478 KQLLIEHSYLDVE

-508 VKIINRSDVDLENV
+508 VKIINRSDIDLQNV

-543 PRTANIIQK
+543 PRTMNIIPK

-565 PGKNYDDITRIR
+565 PGKKYDDITRIR

-590 DVDYK
+590 DVNYK
-595 QNHVLDFLRSGRK
+595 QNHVLDFLRGGRSQ
-608 TESEKQQQDKEEF
+608 SEQLQQAREEY
-621 LKNYSLNPDKLQQ
+621 LTNYSLNSDQLRQ
-634 TLQQKGS
+634 TLKEGS
-641 VTVLPPEDDPAEEK
+641 SVLPPEEDPGEEK
-655 GFWAKIGGWF
+655 SFWDKVEGWI
-665 TFPDNDL
+665 TFPDNNL

-693 GTDALTPKENYL
+693 GMDALSPKENYL
-705 GGETIHLVFD
+705 AGTAIHLEFD
-715 YVPEYEEKLP
+715 YVPQYEEKLP
-725 LYIYSDFVCFRVN
+725 LYIYSDFVSFRVN

-747 VEQVEIIKN
+747 VEQVEILK

>member
-1 MRKVLIFSSFVL
+1 MKNYAGFWAISLSAWMMAAVI
-13 LLFCVGCSNLPEAAT
+13 GCTNLPESAT
-28 IDLEHYEPVGKFVP
+28 IDLEHYQPVDKFVP

-53 ATNKD
+53 ATNRD

-96 APDVLEAKQKL
+96 APDVMESKQKL
-107 LPVLQYMYKLQSQDK
+107 LPILQYMYKLQRQDK
-122 ELNDLWMLARG
+122 DLNDLWMLARS
-133 VAKGATAVDDPF
+133 AARGAASADDPF
-145 QLAGA
+145 RLAGA
-150 VMGNPLAILDIAH
+150 VFGNPLAILDIMH
-163 SEDGS
+163 SDDAS
-168 KVTDAAFAQYEKD
+168 KATDAAFEQYEKD

-186 NMKRDIE
+186 SLKRDIE
-193 MLKASYLQY
+193 KLRASYLQY

-216 YDALCVQKDK
+216 YDALCVQKDR

-242 TRQILN
+242 TRQILS

-266 SSNVNANDNDKLNG
+266 KAPAMAL
-280 NGTQISQIPQINNGN
+280 
-295 GNGNEDENG
+295 
-304 NENDSVP
+304 
-311 SDFRH
+311 
-316 QTSTFNLP
+316 
-324 PSSFGASMAEA
+324 PSSPEGDTIVGKPGIESYVSPSGGDGGAGVSFGEA
-335 SATLDYYMQEFPGR
+335 NATLDYYMQEYPGK

-407 QYLQRLYS
+407 QFLQRLYS
-415 STMEGYGLFSPNL
+415 STMEGYGMFSPNL
-428 LKAKHY
+428 LKAKHF
-434 ADQGKTEEA
+434 ANQGKMEQA

-478 KQLLIEHAYLDVE
+478 KQLLIEHSYLDVE

-508 VKIINRSDVDLENV
+508 VKIINRSDIDLQNV

-543 PRTANIIQK
+543 PRTMNIIPK

-565 PGKNYDDITRIR
+565 PGKKYDDITRIR

-590 DVDYK
+590 DVNYK
-595 QNHVLDFLRSGRK
+595 QNHVLDFLRGGRSQ
-608 TESEKQQQDKEEF
+608 SEQLQQAREEY
-621 LKNYSLNPDKLQQ
+621 LTNYSLNPDQLRQ
-634 TLQQKGS
+634 TLKEGS
-641 VTVLPPEDDPAEEK
+641 SVLPPEEDPGEEK
-655 GFWAKIGGWF
+655 SFWDKVEGWI
-665 TFPDNDL
+665 TFPDNNL

-693 GTDALTPKENYL
+693 GMDALSPKENYL
-705 GGETIHLVFD
+705 AGTAIHLEFD
-715 YVPEYEEKLP
+715 YVPQYEEKLP
-725 LYIYSDFVCFRVN
+725 LYIYSDFVSFRVN

-747 VEQVEIIKN
+747 VEQVEILK

>member
-1 MRKVLIFSSFVL
+1 MKKYAGFWAISLSAWMMAAVI
-13 LLFCVGCSNLPEAAT
+13 GCTNLPESAT
-28 IDLEHYEPVGKFVP
+28 IDLEHYQPVDKFVP

-53 ATNKD
+53 ATNRD

-96 APDVLEAKQKL
+96 APDVMESKQKL
-107 LPVLQYMYKLQSQDK
+107 LPILQYMYKLQRQDK
-122 ELNDLWMLARG
+122 DLNDLWMLARS
-133 VAKGATAVDDPF
+133 AARGAASADDPF
-145 QLAGA
+145 RLAGA
-150 VMGNPLAILDIAH
+150 VFGNPLAILDIMH
-163 SEDGS
+163 SDDAS
-168 KVTDAAFAQYEKD
+168 KATDAAFEQYEKD

-186 NMKRDIE
+186 SLKRDIE
-193 MLKASYLQY
+193 KLRASYLQY

-216 YDALCVQKDK
+216 YDALCVQKDR

-242 TRQILN
+242 TRQILS

-266 SSNVNANDNDKLNG
+266 KAPAMAL
-280 NGTQISQIPQINNGN
+280 
-295 GNGNEDENG
+295 
-304 NENDSVP
+304 
-311 SDFRH
+311 
-316 QTSTFNLP
+316 
-324 PSSFGASMAEA
+324 PSSPEGDTIVGKPGIESYVSPSGGEGGAGASFGEA
-335 SATLDYYMQEFPGR
+335 NATLDYYMQEYPGK

-407 QYLQRLYS
+407 QFLQRLYS
-415 STMEGYGLFSPNL
+415 STMEGYGMFSPNL
-428 LKAKHY
+428 LKAKHF
-434 ADQGKTEEA
+434 ANQGKMEQA

-478 KQLLIEHAYLDVE
+478 KQLLIEHSYLDVE

-508 VKIINRSDVDLENV
+508 VKIINRSDIDLQNV

-543 PRTANIIQK
+543 PRTMNIIPK

-565 PGKNYDDITRIR
+565 PGKKYDDITRIR

-590 DVDYK
+590 DVNYK
-595 QNHVLDFLRSGRK
+595 QNHVLDFLRGGRSQ
-608 TESEKQQQDKEEF
+608 SEQLQQAREEY
-621 LKNYSLNPDKLQQ
+621 LTNYSLNPDQLRQ
-634 TLQQKGS
+634 TLKEGS
-641 VTVLPPEDDPAEEK
+641 SVLPPEEDPGEEK
-655 GFWAKIGGWF
+655 SFWDKVEGWI
-665 TFPDNDL
+665 TFPDNNL

-693 GTDALTPKENYL
+693 GMDALSPKENYL
-705 GGETIHLVFD
+705 AGTAIHLEFD
-715 YVPEYEEKLP
+715 YVPQYEEKLP
-725 LYIYSDFVCFRVN
+725 LYIYSDFVSFRVN

-747 VEQVEIIKN
+747 VEQVEILK

>member
-1 MRKVLIFSSFVL
+1 MKKYAGFWAISLSAWMMAAVI
-13 LLFCVGCSNLPEAAT
+13 GCTNLPESAT
-28 IDLEHYEPVGKFVP
+28 IDLEHYQPVDKFVP

-53 ATNKD
+53 ATNRD

-96 APDVLEAKQKL
+96 APDVMESKQKL
-107 LPVLQYMYKLQSQDK
+107 LPILQYMYKLQRQDK
-122 ELNDLWMLARG
+122 DLNDLWMLARS
-133 VAKGATAVDDPF
+133 AARGAASADDPF
-145 QLAGA
+145 RLAGA
-150 VMGNPLAILDIAH
+150 VFGNPLAILDIMH
-163 SEDGS
+163 SDDAS
-168 KVTDAAFAQYEKD
+168 KATDAAFEQYEKD

-186 NMKRDIE
+186 SLKRDIE
-193 MLKASYLQY
+193 KLRASYLQY

-216 YDALCVQKDK
+216 YDALCVQKDR

-242 TRQILN
+242 TRQILS

-266 SSNVNANDNDKLNG
+266 KAPAMAL
-280 NGTQISQIPQINNGN
+280 
-295 GNGNEDENG
+295 
-304 NENDSVP
+304 
-311 SDFRH
+311 
-316 QTSTFNLP
+316 
-324 PSSFGASMAEA
+324 PSSPEGDTIVGKPGIESYVSPSGGEGGAGVSFGEA
-335 SATLDYYMQEFPGR
+335 NATLDYYMQEYPGK

-407 QYLQRLYS
+407 QFLQRLYS
-415 STMEGYGLFSPNL
+415 STMEGYGMFSPNL
-428 LKAKHY
+428 LKAKHF
-434 ADQGKTEEA
+434 ANQGKMEQA

-478 KQLLIEHAYLDVE
+478 KQLLIEHSYLDVE

-508 VKIINRSDVDLENV
+508 VKIINRSDIDLQNV

-543 PRTANIIQK
+543 PRTMNIIPK

-565 PGKNYDDITRIR
+565 PGKKYDDITRIR

-590 DVDYK
+590 DVNYK
-595 QNHVLDFLRSGRK
+595 QNHVLDFLRGGRSQ
-608 TESEKQQQDKEEF
+608 SEQLQQAREEY
-621 LKNYSLNPDKLQQ
+621 LTNYSLNPDQLRQ
-634 TLQQKGS
+634 TLKEGS
-641 VTVLPPEDDPAEEK
+641 SVLPPEEDPGEEK
-655 GFWAKIGGWF
+655 SFWDKVEGWI
-665 TFPDNDL
+665 TFPDNNL

-693 GTDALTPKENYL
+693 GMDALSPKENYL
-705 GGETIHLVFD
+705 AGTAIHLEFD
-715 YVPEYEEKLP
+715 YVPQYEEKLP
-725 LYIYSDFVCFRVN
+725 LYIYSDFVSFRVN

-747 VEQVEIIKN
+747 VEQVEILK

>member
-1 MRKVLIFSSFVL
+1 MKKYAGFWAISLSAWMMAAVI
-13 LLFCVGCSNLPEAAT
+13 GCTNLPESAT
-28 IDLEHYEPVGKFVP
+28 IDLEHYQPVDKFVP

-53 ATNKD
+53 ATNRD

-96 APDVLEAKQKL
+96 APDVMESKQKL
-107 LPVLQYMYKLQSQDK
+107 LPILQYMYKLQRQDK
-122 ELNDLWMLARG
+122 DLNDLWMLARS
-133 VAKGATAVDDPF
+133 AARGAASADDPF
-145 QLAGA
+145 RLAGA
-150 VMGNPLAILDIAH
+150 VFGNPLAILDIMH
-163 SEDGS
+163 SDDAS
-168 KVTDAAFAQYEKD
+168 KATDAAFEQYEKD

-186 NMKRDIE
+186 SLKRDIE
-193 MLKASYLQY
+193 KLRASYLQY

-216 YDALCVQKDK
+216 YDALCVQKDR

-242 TRQILN
+242 TRQILS

-266 SSNVNANDNDKLNG
+266 KAPAMAL
-280 NGTQISQIPQINNGN
+280 
-295 GNGNEDENG
+295 
-304 NENDSVP
+304 
-311 SDFRH
+311 
-316 QTSTFNLP
+316 
-324 PSSFGASMAEA
+324 PSSPEGDTIVGKPGIESYVSPSGDEGGAGVSFVEA
-335 SATLDYYMQEFPGR
+335 NATLDYYMQEYPGK

-407 QYLQRLYS
+407 QFLQRLYS
-415 STMEGYGLFSPNL
+415 STMEGYGMFSPNL
-428 LKAKHY
+428 LKAKHF
-434 ADQGKTEEA
+434 ANQGKMEQA

-478 KQLLIEHAYLDVE
+478 KQLLIEHSYLDVE

-508 VKIINRSDVDLENV
+508 VKIINRSDIDLQNV

-543 PRTANIIQK
+543 PRTMNIIPK

-565 PGKNYDDITRIR
+565 PGKKYDDITRIR

-590 DVDYK
+590 DVNYK
-595 QNHVLDFLRSGRK
+595 QNHVLDFLRGGRSQ
-608 TESEKQQQDKEEF
+608 SEQLQQAREEY
-621 LKNYSLNPDKLQQ
+621 LTNYSLNPDQLRQ
-634 TLQQKGS
+634 TLKEGS
-641 VTVLPPEDDPAEEK
+641 SVLPPEEDPGEEK
-655 GFWAKIGGWF
+655 SFWDKVEGWI
-665 TFPDNDL
+665 TFPDNNL

-693 GTDALTPKENYL
+693 GMDALSPKENYL
-705 GGETIHLVFD
+705 AGTAIHLEFD
-715 YVPEYEEKLP
+715 YVPQYEEKLP
-725 LYIYSDFVCFRVN
+725 LYIYSDFVSFRVN

-747 VEQVEIIKN
+747 VEQVEILK

>member
-1 MRKVLIFSSFVL
+1 MRKILILGSFVL
-13 LLFCVGCSNLPEAAT
+13 LFFSVGCSNLPEAAT
-28 IDLEHYEPVGKFVP
+28 IDLEHYQPIEQFVP
-42 AYEALTNRTDL
+42 AYEALTNQTGL
-53 ATNKD
+53 VSNKD

-96 APDVLEAKQKL
+96 APDVMEAKQKL
-107 LPVLQYMYKLQSQDK
+107 LPILQYMYKLQGQDR
-122 ELNDLWMLARG
+122 ELNDLWMLARSA
-133 VAKGATAVDDPF
+133 AKGVSAADDPLG
-145 QLAGA
+145 LASA
-150 VMGNPLAILDIAH
+150 VMGNPFAVLNIMH
-163 SEDGS
+163 SDDAS
-168 KVTDAAFAQYEKD
+168 KATDAAFGQYEKD

-186 NMKRDIE
+186 SLKRDIE
-193 MLKASYLQY
+193 KLRASYLQY

-226 AYLDLYGGRVG
+226 AYLDLYGGRVN

-242 TRQILN
+242 TRQILD

-266 SSNVNANDNDKLNG
+266 SSNGNGNVNDNDNGNDNANLNLNLNG
-280 NGTQISQIPQINNGN
+280 EG
-295 GNGNEDENG
+295 
-304 NENDSVP
+304 NDSVP

-316 QTSTFNLP
+316 QSSTFNLP

-335 SATLDYYMQEFPGR
+335 SATLDYYIQEYPGK

-364 GNEQAA
+364 GDERGAL
-370 MSYFDQASIEY
+370 SYFDQASIEY
-381 PRQAA
+381 PRQAK

-401 NKTTEG
+401 NKTPEG
-407 QYLQRLYS
+407 QFLQRLYS

-478 KQLLIEHAYLDVE
+478 KQLLIEHSYLDVE
-491 VSPKRE
+491 VNPERE

-508 VKIINRSDVDLENV
+508 VKIINRSDMDLENV

-543 PRTANIIQK
+543 PKTMNIIPK

-565 PGKNYDDITRIR
+565 PGKTYDDITRIR

-595 QNHVLDFLRSGRK
+595 QNHVLDLLRGKRQGVTSKEQAER
-608 TESEKQQQDKEEF
+608 DREEF
-621 LKNYSLNPDKLQQ
+621 LSSYSLSPDKLKK
-634 TLQQKGS
+634 TLQEG
-641 VTVLPPEDDPAEEK
+641 VTVLPPEEDPTAEK
-655 GFWAKIGGWF
+655 GFWDKVGGWF
-665 TFPDNDL
+665 SSPDNDL
-672 KIELPRVLTMLDPVF
+672 KVELPRVLTMLDPVF
-687 SLRAID
+687 SLGAID
-693 GTDALTPKENYL
+693 GEEALSPKENYL
-705 GGETIHLVFD
+705 GGTAIHLVFD
-715 YVPEYEEKLP
+715 YEPQYGEGLP
-725 LYIYSDFVCFRVN
+725 LYVYSDFVSFRID
-738 ILYKGKDSV
+738 ILYKGKDST
-747 VEQVEIIKN
+747 VEQVEVI

>member
-1 MRKVLIFSSFVL
+1 MRRTSILYFCLFATL
-13 LLFCVGCSNLPEAAT
+13 LLAAGCSNLPEAAT
-28 IDLEHYEPVGKFVP
+28 LDLEHYQPVGKFVP

-53 ATNKD
+53 STNQD
-58 YDIEQTVR
+58 YDIEKTVR
-66 VLNALEIA
+66 ILNALEIA

-96 APDVLEAKQKL
+96 APDVVEAKQKL
-107 LPVLQYMYKLQSQDK
+107 LPILQYMYKLQRQDK
-122 ELNDLWMLARG
+122 ELNDLWMLARSA
-133 VAKGATAVDDPF
+133 AKGASASEDPLTLANAV
-145 QLAGA
+145 L
-150 VMGNPLAILDIAH
+150 GNPLAVLDIMKG
-163 SEDGS
+163 EDAS
-168 KVTDAAFAQYEKD
+168 KATNAAFEQYEKD

-186 NMKRDIE
+186 ALKRDIE
-193 MLKASYLQY
+193 TLRQSYLQY

-226 AYLDLYGGRVG
+226 AYLDLYGGRPG

-242 TRQILN
+242 TRQILS

-266 SSNVNANDNDKLNG
+266 TNQPEAPSNL
-280 NGTQISQIPQINNGN
+280 PQLG
-295 GNGNEDENG
+295 EAT
-304 NENDSVP
+304 DSVEQATPIEAQGMPIASP
-311 SDFRH
+311 SGGR
-316 QTSTFNLP
+316 LE
-324 PSSFGASMAEA
+324 GASSGWSEA

-349 TAPALVLKGLMAQKM
+349 TAPALVLKGLMAQKA
-364 GNEQAA
+364 GNEKEAF
-370 MSYFDQASIEY
+370 SYFDQASIEY
-381 PRQAA
+381 PRQAV

-401 NKTTEG
+401 NKTPEG
-407 QYLQRLYS
+407 QFLQRLYS
-415 STMEGYGLFSPNL
+415 STMEGYGMFSPNL

-434 ADQGKTEEA
+434 ADQGRTDDA
-443 RQEIYNH
+443 RREIFNH

-491 VSPKRE
+491 VTPERE

-508 VKIINRSDVDLENV
+508 VKIVNRSDMDLENV

-543 PRTANIIQK
+543 PRTMNIIPK
-552 HSTADLDTLRITY
+552 HSTAELDTVRISY
-565 PGKNYDDITRIR
+565 GDKKFDDITRIR

-595 QNHVLDFLRSGRK
+595 QNRVLDFLRGGR
-608 TESEKQQQDKEEF
+608 TADEKLRQDKEEF
-621 LKNYSLNPDKLQQ
+621 LSSYSLNPDKLQK
-634 TLQQKGS
+634 TLKQG

-655 GFWAKIGGWF
+655 GFWDKVGGWF

-693 GTDALTPKENYL
+693 GEDALAPEENYL
-705 GGETIHLVFD
+705 GGTSIHLVFD
-715 YVPEYEEKLP
+715 YVPQYEEKLP
-725 LYIYSDFVCFRVN
+725 LFIYSDYVSFRVD
-738 ILYKGKDSV
+738 ILYKGKESV
-747 VEQVEIIKN
+747 VEQVEVIR

>member
-1 MRKVLIFSSFVL
+1 MNRSSFFPFCLSAFL
-13 LLFCVGCSNLPEAAT
+13 LVAVGCSNLPEAAT

-81 NEFLEYMAKQDYTGV
+81 EEFLEYMAKQDYTGV

-107 LPVLQYMYKLQSQDK
+107 LPVLQYMYKLQGQDK
-122 ELNDLWMLARG
+122 ELNDLWMLARSA
-133 VAKGATAVDDPF
+133 AKGAASSDDPF
-145 QLAGA
+145 RLAGA
-150 VMGNPLAILDIAH
+150 VVGNPLAILDIMRSDDA
-163 SEDGS
+163 S
-168 KVTDAAFAQYEKD
+168 KATDAAFEQYEKD

-193 MLKASYLQY
+193 KLRGSYLQY

-226 AYLDLYGGRVG
+226 AYLDLYGGRVN

-242 TRQILN
+242 TRQILS

-266 SSNVNANDNDKLNG
+266 KAPAGAVIAS
-280 NGTQISQIPQINNGN
+280 T
-295 GNGNEDENG
+295 
-304 NENDSVP
+304 DSVATID
-311 SDFRH
+311 SIATIEN
-316 QTSTFNLP
+316 TSTITP
-324 PSSFGASMAEA
+324 MRTVPQSTMAEA
-335 SATLDYYMQEFPGR
+335 SATLDYYMQEFPGK
-349 TAPALVLKGLMAQKM
+349 TAPALLLKGLMEQKM
-364 GNEQAA
+364 GHEQAA

-401 NKTTEG
+401 NKTPEG

-415 STMEGYGLFSPNL
+415 STMEGYGMFSPNL

-434 ADQGKTEEA
+434 ADQGKTDEA
-443 RQEIYNH
+443 RQEIFNH

-478 KQLLIEHAYLDVE
+478 KQLLIEHSYIDVE
-491 VSPKRE
+491 VEPESE

-508 VKIINRSDVDLENV
+508 VKINNRSDMDLENV

-543 PRTANIIQK
+543 PRTMNVIPK

-565 PGKNYDDITRIR
+565 PGKKYDDITRIR

-595 QNHVLDFLRSGRK
+595 QSRVLDFLRGGRSQ
-608 TESEKQQQDKEEF
+608 SEQLQQAREEY
-621 LKNYSLNPDKLQQ
+621 LSNYSLDPAKLRQ
-634 TLQQKGS
+634 TLMEG
-641 VTVLPPEDDPAEEK
+641 VTVLPPEENPAEEK
-655 GFWAKIGGWF
+655 NWWETFCGWF

-693 GTDALTPKENYL
+693 GEDTLAPKENYL
-705 GGETIHLVFD
+705 SGTAIHLVFD
-715 YVPEYEEKLP
+715 YVPQYEEKLP
-725 LYIYSDFVCFRVN
+725 LYIYSDFVSFRVN

-747 VEQVEIIKN
+747 VEQVEVLK

>member
-1 MRKVLIFSSFVL
+1 MNRKSVLTFCFVS
-13 LLFCVGCSNLPEAAT
+13 LLFSVGCSNLPEAAT

-53 ATNKD
+53 ATNRD

-107 LPVLQYMYKLQSQDK
+107 LPILQYMYKLQGQDK
-122 ELNDLWMLARG
+122 ELNDLWMLARSA
-133 VAKGATAVDDPF
+133 AKGAASADDPF
-145 QLAGA
+145 RLAGA
-150 VMGNPLAILDIAH
+150 VLGNPLAILDIMHTDDA
-163 SEDGS
+163 S
-168 KVTDAAFAQYEKD
+168 KATDAAFAQYEKD

-193 MLKASYLQY
+193 KLRGSYLQY

-226 AYLDLYGGRVG
+226 AYLDLYGGRIG
-237 DALGH
+237 DALVH

-266 SSNVNANDNDKLNG
+266 KGEAPSNFFQEEEATDTTMQPTPIEGQGALIATPNRGRLE
-280 NGTQISQIPQINNGN
+280 GT
-295 GNGNEDENG
+295 
-304 NENDSVP
+304 
-311 SDFRH
+311 
-316 QTSTFNLP
+316 L
-324 PSSFGASMAEA
+324 AEA

-349 TAPALVLKGLMAQKM
+349 TAPALVLKGLLAQKM
-364 GNEQAA
+364 GDEQAA
-370 MSYFDQASIEY
+370 LSYFDQASIEY
-381 PRQAA
+381 PRQAV

-407 QYLQRLYS
+407 QFLQRLYS
-415 STMEGYGLFSPNL
+415 STMEGYGMFSPNL
-428 LKAKHY
+428 LKAKYY
-434 ADQGKTEEA
+434 ADQGRADDA
-443 RQEIYNH
+443 RQEIFNH

-478 KQLLIEHAYLDVE
+478 KQLLIEHSYIDVE
-491 VSPKRE
+491 VEPESE

-508 VKIINRSDVDLENV
+508 VKINNRSDMDLENV

-543 PRTANIIQK
+543 PRTMNIIPK

-565 PGKNYDDITRIR
+565 PGKKYDDITRIR

-595 QNHVLDFLRSGRK
+595 QNHVLDFLRSGK
-608 TESEKQQQDKEEF
+608 KSENEQLQQAKEEY
-621 LKNYSLNPDKLQQ
+621 LSNYSLKPEKLRQ
-634 TLQQKGS
+634 TLMEG
-641 VTVLPPEDDPAEEK
+641 VTVLPPEENPAEEK
-655 GFWAKIGGWF
+655 NWWDTFCGWF

-687 SLRAID
+687 SLHAID
-693 GTDALTPKENYL
+693 GTDALAPKENYL
-705 GGETIHLVFD
+705 SGTAIHLVFD
-715 YVPEYEEKLP
+715 YVPEYEEILP

-747 VEQVEIIKN
+747 VEQVEILR

>member
-1 MRKVLIFSSFVL
+1 MTQNMTCIYKGLRRCARAAFICLLVIGYC
-13 LLFCVGCSNLPEAAT
+13 LLFTVACSNLPEAAT
-28 IDLEHYEPVGKFVP
+28 IDLEHYQPVEKFVP

-53 ATNKD
+53 TSNQD

-107 LPVLQYMYKLQSQDK
+107 LPILQYMYKLQSQDK

-133 VAKGATAVDDPF
+133 VAKGASAVDDPF
-145 QLAGA
+145 RLAGA
-150 VMGNPLAILDIAH
+150 VVGNPLAIWDIAH
-163 SEDGS
+163 SEDGT

-193 MLKASYLQY
+193 TLRQSYLQY

-226 AYLDLYGGRVG
+226 AYLDLYGGRPN

-242 TRQILN
+242 TRQILT

-266 SSNVNANDNDKLNG
+266 SSLPA
-280 NGTQISQIPQINNGN
+280 
-295 GNGNEDENG
+295 
-304 NENDSVP
+304 P
-311 SDFRH
+311 S
-316 QTSTFNLP
+316 NLP
-324 PSSFGASMAEA
+324 PLEEADATEEPTDSIVGPKLEGTGTPIASPNWGRMEGTGWGEA

-349 TAPALVLKGLMAQKM
+349 TAPALVLKGLMAQKQ
-364 GNEQAA
+364 GNLQAA
-370 MSYFDQASIEY
+370 LSYFDQASIEY

-407 QYLQRLYS
+407 QFLQRLYS
-415 STMEGYGLFSPNL
+415 STMEGYGMFSPNL
-428 LKAKHY
+428 LKAKLY
-434 ADQGKTEEA
+434 ADQGRQDEA
-443 RQEIYNH
+443 RQEIFGH

-478 KQLLIEHAYLDVE
+478 KQLLIDHSYLDVE
-491 VSPKRE
+491 VEPESE
-497 WLFWKSDDLLN
+497 WLFWKSDDLLE
-508 VKIINRSDVDLENV
+508 VKINNRSDMDLENV

-543 PRTANIIQK
+543 PRTANIIPK
-552 HSTADLDTLRITY
+552 RSTTDLDTVRITY
-565 PGKNYDDITRIR
+565 PGKTYQDITRIR

-595 QNHVLDFLRSGRK
+595 QNHVLDFLRSGKRSQ
-608 TESEKQQQDKEEF
+608 SEQLRQAREEY
-621 LKNYSLNPDKLQQ
+621 LSNYSLEPEKLRQ
-634 TLQQKGS
+634 TLLEGMK
-641 VTVLPPEDDPAEEK
+641 VLPPETDPAEDRS
-655 GFWAKIGGWF
+655 FWQKVGGWF

-672 KIELPRVLTMLDPVF
+672 KMELPRVLTMLDPVF

-693 GTDALTPKENYL
+693 GEDALSPKENYL
-705 GGETIHLVFD
+705 AGTAIHLVFD
-715 YVPEYEEKLP
+715 YVPQYEEELP
-725 LYIYSDFVCFRVN
+725 LYIYSDFVTFRVN
-738 ILYKGKDSV
+738 IIYKGKDSV
-747 VEQVEIIKN
+747 IENCEIIN

>member
-1 MRKVLIFSSFVL
+1 MNRKSVLTFCFVS
-13 LLFCVGCSNLPEAAT
+13 LLFSVGCSNLPEAAT

-53 ATNKD
+53 ATNRD

-107 LPVLQYMYKLQSQDK
+107 LPILQYMYKLQGQDK
-122 ELNDLWMLARG
+122 ELNDLWMLARSA
-133 VAKGATAVDDPF
+133 AKGAASADDPF
-145 QLAGA
+145 RLAGA
-150 VMGNPLAILDIAH
+150 VLGNPLAILDIMHTDDA
-163 SEDGS
+163 S
-168 KVTDAAFAQYEKD
+168 KATDAAFAQYEKD

-193 MLKASYLQY
+193 KLRGSYLQY

-226 AYLDLYGGRVG
+226 AYLDLYGGRIG

-266 SSNVNANDNDKLNG
+266 KGEAPSNFFQEEEATDTTMQPTPIEGQGALIATPNRGRLE
-280 NGTQISQIPQINNGN
+280 GT
-295 GNGNEDENG
+295 
-304 NENDSVP
+304 
-311 SDFRH
+311 
-316 QTSTFNLP
+316 L
-324 PSSFGASMAEA
+324 AEA

-349 TAPALVLKGLMAQKM
+349 TAPALVLKGLLAQKM
-364 GNEQAA
+364 GDEQAA
-370 MSYFDQASIEY
+370 LSYFDQASIEY
-381 PRQAA
+381 PRQAV

-407 QYLQRLYS
+407 QFLQRLYS
-415 STMEGYGLFSPNL
+415 STMEGYGMFSPNL
-428 LKAKHY
+428 LKAKYY
-434 ADQGKTEEA
+434 ADQGRADDA
-443 RQEIYNH
+443 RQEIFNH

-478 KQLLIEHAYLDVE
+478 KQLLIEHSYIDVE
-491 VSPKRE
+491 VEPESE

-508 VKIINRSDVDLENV
+508 VKINNRSDMDLENV

-543 PRTANIIQK
+543 PRTMNIIPK

-565 PGKNYDDITRIR
+565 PGKKYDDITRIR

-595 QNHVLDFLRSGRK
+595 QNHVLDFLRSGK
-608 TESEKQQQDKEEF
+608 KSENEQLQQAKEEY
-621 LKNYSLNPDKLQQ
+621 LSNYSLKPEKLRQ
-634 TLQQKGS
+634 TLMEG
-641 VTVLPPEDDPAEEK
+641 VTVLPPEENPAEEK
-655 GFWAKIGGWF
+655 NWWDTFCGWF

-687 SLRAID
+687 SLHAID
-693 GTDALTPKENYL
+693 GTDALAPKENYL
-705 GGETIHLVFD
+705 SGTAIHLVFD
-715 YVPEYEEKLP
+715 YVPEYEEILP

-747 VEQVEIIKN
+747 VEQVEILR

>member
-1 MRKVLIFSSFVL
+1 MKKYAGFWAISLSAWMMAAVI
-13 LLFCVGCSNLPEAAT
+13 GCTNLPESAT
-28 IDLEHYEPVGKFVP
+28 IDLEHYQPVDKFVP

-53 ATNKD
+53 ATNRD

-96 APDVLEAKQKL
+96 APDVMESKQKL
-107 LPVLQYMYKLQSQDK
+107 LPILQYMYKLQRQDK
-122 ELNDLWMLARG
+122 DLNDLWMLARS
-133 VAKGATAVDDPF
+133 AARGAASADDPF
-145 QLAGA
+145 RLAGA
-150 VMGNPLAILDIAH
+150 VFGNPLAILDIMH
-163 SEDGS
+163 SDDAS
-168 KVTDAAFAQYEKD
+168 KATDAAFEQYEKD

-186 NMKRDIE
+186 SLKRDIE
-193 MLKASYLQY
+193 KLRASYLQY

-216 YDALCVQKDK
+216 YDALCVQKDR

-242 TRQILN
+242 TRQILS

-266 SSNVNANDNDKLNG
+266 KAPAMAL
-280 NGTQISQIPQINNGN
+280 
-295 GNGNEDENG
+295 
-304 NENDSVP
+304 
-311 SDFRH
+311 
-316 QTSTFNLP
+316 
-324 PSSFGASMAEA
+324 PSSPEGDTIVGKPGIESYVSPSGGEGGAGGSFGEA
-335 SATLDYYMQEFPGR
+335 NATLDYYMQEYPGK

-407 QYLQRLYS
+407 QFLQRLYS
-415 STMEGYGLFSPNL
+415 STMEGYGMFSPNL
-428 LKAKHY
+428 LKAKHF
-434 ADQGKTEEA
+434 ANQGKMEQA

-478 KQLLIEHAYLDVE
+478 KQLLIEHSYLDVE

-508 VKIINRSDVDLENV
+508 VKIINRSDIDLQNV

-543 PRTANIIQK
+543 PRTMNIIPK

-565 PGKNYDDITRIR
+565 PGKKYDDITRIR

-590 DVDYK
+590 DVNYK
-595 QNHVLDFLRSGRK
+595 QNHVLDFLRGGRSQ
-608 TESEKQQQDKEEF
+608 SEQLQQAREEY
-621 LKNYSLNPDKLQQ
+621 LTNYSLNPDQLRQ
-634 TLQQKGS
+634 TLKEGTS
-641 VTVLPPEDDPAEEK
+641 VLPPEEDPGEEK
-655 GFWAKIGGWF
+655 SFWDKVEGWI
-665 TFPDNDL
+665 TFPDNNL

-693 GTDALTPKENYL
+693 GMDALSPKENYL
-705 GGETIHLVFD
+705 AGTAIHLEFD
-715 YVPEYEEKLP
+715 YVPQYEEKLP
-725 LYIYSDFVCFRVN
+725 LYIYSDFVSFRVN

-747 VEQVEIIKN
+747 VEQVEILK

>member
-1 MRKVLIFSSFVL
+1 
-13 LLFCVGCSNLPEAAT
+13 
-28 IDLEHYEPVGKFVP
+28 
-42 AYEALTNRTDL
+42 
-53 ATNKD
+53 
-58 YDIEQTVR
+58 
-66 VLNALEIA
+66 
-74 QANSKNF
+74 
-81 NEFLEYMAKQDYTGV
+81 MAKQDYTGV
-96 APDVLEAKQKL
+96 APDVMESKQKL
-107 LPVLQYMYKLQSQDK
+107 LPILQYMYKLQRQDK
-122 ELNDLWMLARG
+122 DLNDLWMLARS
-133 VAKGATAVDDPF
+133 AARGAASADDPF
-145 QLAGA
+145 RLAGA
-150 VMGNPLAILDIAH
+150 VFGNPLAILDIMH
-163 SEDGS
+163 SDDAS
-168 KVTDAAFAQYEKD
+168 KATDAAFEQYEKD

-186 NMKRDIE
+186 SLKRDIE
-193 MLKASYLQY
+193 KLRASYLQY

-216 YDALCVQKDK
+216 YDALCVQKDR

-242 TRQILN
+242 TRQILS

-266 SSNVNANDNDKLNG
+266 KAPAMAL
-280 NGTQISQIPQINNGN
+280 
-295 GNGNEDENG
+295 
-304 NENDSVP
+304 
-311 SDFRH
+311 
-316 QTSTFNLP
+316 
-324 PSSFGASMAEA
+324 PSSPKGDTIVGKPGIESYVSPSGGEGGAGVSFGEA
-335 SATLDYYMQEFPGR
+335 NATLDYYMQEYPGK

-407 QYLQRLYS
+407 QFLQRLYS
-415 STMEGYGLFSPNL
+415 STMEGYGMFSPNL
-428 LKAKHY
+428 LKAKHF
-434 ADQGKTEEA
+434 ANQGKMEQA

-478 KQLLIEHAYLDVE
+478 KQLLIEHSYLDVE

-508 VKIINRSDVDLENV
+508 VKIINRSDIDLQNV

-543 PRTANIIQK
+543 PRTMNIIPK

-565 PGKNYDDITRIR
+565 PGKKYDDITRIR

-590 DVDYK
+590 DVNYK
-595 QNHVLDFLRSGRK
+595 QNHVLDFLRGGRSQ
-608 TESEKQQQDKEEF
+608 SEQLQQAREEY
-621 LKNYSLNPDKLQQ
+621 LTNYSLNPDQLRQ
-634 TLQQKGS
+634 TLKEGS
-641 VTVLPPEDDPAEEK
+641 SVLPPEEDPGEEK
-655 GFWAKIGGWF
+655 SFWDKVEGWI
-665 TFPDNDL
+665 TFPDNNL

-693 GTDALTPKENYL
+693 GMDALSPKENYL
-705 GGETIHLVFD
+705 AGTAIHLEFD
-715 YVPEYEEKLP
+715 YVPQYEEKLP
-725 LYIYSDFVCFRVN
+725 LYIYSDFVSFRVN

-747 VEQVEIIKN
+747 VEQVEILK

>member
-1 MRKVLIFSSFVL
+1 MKKYAGFWAISLSAWMMAAVI
-13 LLFCVGCSNLPEAAT
+13 GCTNLPESAT
-28 IDLEHYEPVGKFVP
+28 IDLEHYQPVDKFVP

-53 ATNKD
+53 ATNRD

-96 APDVLEAKQKL
+96 APDVMESKQKL
-107 LPVLQYMYKLQSQDK
+107 LPILQYMYKLQRQDK
-122 ELNDLWMLARG
+122 DLNDLWMLARS
-133 VAKGATAVDDPF
+133 AARGAASADDPF
-145 QLAGA
+145 RLAGA
-150 VMGNPLAILDIAH
+150 VFGNPLAILDIMH
-163 SEDGS
+163 SDDAS
-168 KVTDAAFAQYEKD
+168 KATDAAFEQYEKD

-186 NMKRDIE
+186 SLKRDIE
-193 MLKASYLQY
+193 KLRASYLQY

-216 YDALCVQKDK
+216 YDALCVQKDR

-242 TRQILN
+242 TRQILS

-266 SSNVNANDNDKLNG
+266 KAPAMALPSSPVGDTIVGKPG
-280 NGTQISQIPQINNGN
+280 IESYVSPS
-295 GNGNEDENG
+295 GNEG
-304 NENDSVP
+304 GAGA
-311 SDFRH
+311 
-316 QTSTFNLP
+316 
-324 PSSFGASMAEA
+324 SFGEA
-335 SATLDYYMQEFPGR
+335 NATLDYYMQEYPGK

-370 MSYFDQASIEY
+370 MCYFDQASIEY

-407 QYLQRLYS
+407 QFLQRLYS
-415 STMEGYGLFSPNL
+415 STMEGYGMFSPNL
-428 LKAKHY
+428 LKAKHF
-434 ADQGKTEEA
+434 ANQGKMEQA

-478 KQLLIEHAYLDVE
+478 KQLLIEHSYLDVE

-508 VKIINRSDVDLENV
+508 VKIINRSDIDLQNV

-543 PRTANIIQK
+543 PRTMNIIPK

-565 PGKNYDDITRIR
+565 PGKKYDDITRIR

-590 DVDYK
+590 DVNYK
-595 QNHVLDFLRSGRK
+595 QNHVLDFLRGGRSQ
-608 TESEKQQQDKEEF
+608 SEQLQQAREEY
-621 LKNYSLNPDKLQQ
+621 LTNYSLNPDQLRQ
-634 TLQQKGS
+634 TLKEGS
-641 VTVLPPEDDPAEEK
+641 SVLPPEEDPGEEK
-655 GFWAKIGGWF
+655 SFWDKVEGWI
-665 TFPDNDL
+665 TFPDNNL

-693 GTDALTPKENYL
+693 GMDALSPKENYL
-705 GGETIHLVFD
+705 AGTAIHLEFD
-715 YVPEYEEKLP
+715 YVPQYEEKLP
-725 LYIYSDFVCFRVN
+725 LYIYSDFVSFRVN

-747 VEQVEIIKN
+747 VEQVEILK

>member
-1 MRKVLIFSSFVL
+1 MNRSSFFP
-13 LLFCVGCSNLPEAAT
+13 FCLSAFMLVVVGCSNLPEAAT

-81 NEFLEYMAKQDYTGV
+81 NEFLEYIAKQDYTGV

-107 LPVLQYMYKLQSQDK
+107 LPILQYMYKLQGQG
-122 ELNDLWMLARG
+122 EQLNDLWMLARSA
-133 VAKGATAVDDPF
+133 AKGAASADDPF
-145 QLAGA
+145 RLAGA
-150 VMGNPLAILDIAH
+150 VVGNPLAILDIMRSDDA
-163 SEDGS
+163 S
-168 KVTDAAFAQYEKD
+168 KATDAAFEQYEKD

-193 MLKASYLQY
+193 KLRGSYLQY

-226 AYLDLYGGRVG
+226 AYLDLYGGRVN

-242 TRQILN
+242 TRQILS

-266 SSNVNANDNDKLNG
+266 KAPAGAVIAS
-280 NGTQISQIPQINNGN
+280 T
-295 GNGNEDENG
+295 
-304 NENDSVP
+304 DSVATID
-311 SDFRH
+311 SIATIEN
-316 QTSTFNLP
+316 TSTITP
-324 PSSFGASMAEA
+324 MRIVPQSTMAEA
-335 SATLDYYMQEFPGR
+335 SATLDYYMQEFPGK
-349 TAPALVLKGLMAQKM
+349 TAPALLLKGLMEQKM
-364 GNEQAA
+364 GHEQAA

-401 NKTTEG
+401 NKTPEG

-415 STMEGYGLFSPNL
+415 STMEGYGMFSPNL

-434 ADQGKTEEA
+434 ADQGKTDEA
-443 RQEIYNH
+443 RQEIFNH

-478 KQLLIEHAYLDVE
+478 KQLLIEHSYIDVDVE
-491 VSPKRE
+491 PESE

-508 VKIINRSDVDLENV
+508 VKINNRSDMDLENV

-543 PRTANIIQK
+543 PRTMNVIPK

-565 PGKNYDDITRIR
+565 PGKKYDDITRIR

-595 QNHVLDFLRSGRK
+595 QSHVLDFLRGGRSQ
-608 TESEKQQQDKEEF
+608 SEQLQQAREEY
-621 LKNYSLNPDKLQQ
+621 LSNYSLDPAKLRQ
-634 TLQQKGS
+634 TLMEG
-641 VTVLPPEDDPAEEK
+641 VTVLPPEENPAEEK
-655 GFWAKIGGWF
+655 NWWETFCGWF

-693 GTDALTPKENYL
+693 GEDALAPKENYL
-705 GGETIHLVFD
+705 SGTAIHLVFD
-715 YVPEYEEKLP
+715 YVPQYEEKLP
-725 LYIYSDFVCFRVN
+725 LYIYSDFVSFRVN

-747 VEQVEIIKN
+747 VEQVEVLK

>member
-1 MRKVLIFSSFVL
+1 MKKYAGFWAISLSAWMMAAVI
-13 LLFCVGCSNLPEAAT
+13 GCTNLPESAT
-28 IDLEHYEPVGKFVP
+28 IDLEHYQPVDKFVP

-53 ATNKD
+53 ATNRD

-96 APDVLEAKQKL
+96 APDVMESKQKL
-107 LPVLQYMYKLQSQDK
+107 LPILQYMYKLQRQDK
-122 ELNDLWMLARG
+122 DLNDLWMLARS
-133 VAKGATAVDDPF
+133 AARGAASADDPF
-145 QLAGA
+145 RLAGA
-150 VMGNPLAILDIAH
+150 VFGNPLAILDIMH
-163 SEDGS
+163 SDDAS
-168 KVTDAAFAQYEKD
+168 KATDAAFEQYEKD

-186 NMKRDIE
+186 SLKRDIE
-193 MLKASYLQY
+193 KLRASYLQY

-216 YDALCVQKDK
+216 YDALCVQKDR

-242 TRQILN
+242 TRQILS

-266 SSNVNANDNDKLNG
+266 KAPAMALPSSPVGDTIVGKPG
-280 NGTQISQIPQINNGN
+280 IESYVSPS
-295 GNGNEDENG
+295 GNEG
-304 NENDSVP
+304 GAGA
-311 SDFRH
+311 
-316 QTSTFNLP
+316 
-324 PSSFGASMAEA
+324 SFGEA
-335 SATLDYYMQEFPGR
+335 NATLDYYMQEYPGK

-407 QYLQRLYS
+407 QFLQRLYS
-415 STMEGYGLFSPNL
+415 STMEGYGMFSPNL
-428 LKAKHY
+428 LKAKHF
-434 ADQGKTEEA
+434 ANQGKMEQA

-478 KQLLIEHAYLDVE
+478 KQLLIEHSYLDVE

-508 VKIINRSDVDLENV
+508 VKIINRSDIDLQNV

-543 PRTANIIQK
+543 PRTMNIIPK

-565 PGKNYDDITRIR
+565 PGKKYDDITRIR

-590 DVDYK
+590 DVNYK
-595 QNHVLDFLRSGRK
+595 QNHVLDFLRGGRSQ
-608 TESEKQQQDKEEF
+608 SEQLQQAREEY
-621 LKNYSLNPDKLQQ
+621 LTNYSLNPDQLRQ
-634 TLQQKGS
+634 TLKEGS
-641 VTVLPPEDDPAEEK
+641 SVLPPEEDPGEEK
-655 GFWAKIGGWF
+655 SFWDKVEGWI
-665 TFPDNDL
+665 TFPDNNL

-693 GTDALTPKENYL
+693 GMDALSPKENYL
-705 GGETIHLVFD
+705 AGTAIHLEFD
-715 YVPEYEEKLP
+715 YVPQYEEKLP
-725 LYIYSDFVCFRVN
+725 LYIYSDFVSFRVN

-747 VEQVEIIKN
+747 VEQVEILK

>member
-1 MRKVLIFSSFVL
+1 MKKYAGFWAISLSAWMMTAVI
-13 LLFCVGCSNLPEAAT
+13 GCTNLPESAT
-28 IDLEHYEPVGKFVP
+28 IDLEHYQPVDKFVP

-53 ATNKD
+53 ATNRD

-96 APDVLEAKQKL
+96 APDVMESKQKL
-107 LPVLQYMYKLQSQDK
+107 LPILQYMYKLQRQDK
-122 ELNDLWMLARG
+122 DLNDLWMLARS
-133 VAKGATAVDDPF
+133 AARGAASADDPF
-145 QLAGA
+145 RLAGA
-150 VMGNPLAILDIAH
+150 VFGNPLAILDIMH
-163 SEDGS
+163 SDDAS
-168 KVTDAAFAQYEKD
+168 KATDAAFEQYEKD

-186 NMKRDIE
+186 SLKRDIE
-193 MLKASYLQY
+193 KLRASYLQY

-216 YDALCVQKDK
+216 YDALCVQKDR

-242 TRQILN
+242 TRQILS

-266 SSNVNANDNDKLNG
+266 KAPAMAL
-280 NGTQISQIPQINNGN
+280 
-295 GNGNEDENG
+295 
-304 NENDSVP
+304 
-311 SDFRH
+311 
-316 QTSTFNLP
+316 
-324 PSSFGASMAEA
+324 PSSPEGDTIVGKPGIESYVSPSGDEGGAGASFGEA
-335 SATLDYYMQEFPGR
+335 NATLDYYMQEYPGK

-407 QYLQRLYS
+407 QFLQRLYS
-415 STMEGYGLFSPNL
+415 STMEGYGMFSPNL
-428 LKAKHY
+428 LKAKHF
-434 ADQGKTEEA
+434 ANQGKMEQA

-478 KQLLIEHAYLDVE
+478 KQLLIEHSYLDVE

-508 VKIINRSDVDLENV
+508 VKIINRSDIDLQNV

-543 PRTANIIQK
+543 PRTMNIIPK

-565 PGKNYDDITRIR
+565 PGKKYDDITRIR

-590 DVDYK
+590 DVNYK
-595 QNHVLDFLRSGRK
+595 QNHVLDFLRGGRSQ
-608 TESEKQQQDKEEF
+608 SEQLQQAREEY
-621 LKNYSLNPDKLQQ
+621 LTNYSLNPDQLRQ
-634 TLQQKGS
+634 TLKEGTS
-641 VTVLPPEDDPAEEK
+641 VLPPEEDPGEEK
-655 GFWAKIGGWF
+655 SFWDKVEGWI
-665 TFPDNDL
+665 TFPDNNL

-693 GTDALTPKENYL
+693 GMDALSPKENYL
-705 GGETIHLVFD
+705 AGTAIHLEFD
-715 YVPEYEEKLP
+715 YVPQYEEKLP
-725 LYIYSDFVCFRVN
+725 LYIYSDFVSFRVN

-747 VEQVEIIKN
+747 VEQVEILK